1 MLPQA
6 KEATLGQLRN
16 LEEGQEISPSEGTHP
31 EDTWMLV
38 SGPQT
43 REAYVAVVLITTRG
57 VVICCSSPR
66 KTTERGR
73 RESSG
78 ESTLDLLA
86 YRWQV
91 RQTLCSQL
99 ASLAPGLS
107 SAQPHDKAP
116 YGGSGVVCWV
126 VLEKTHSLCLFPPT
140 SHSFPPDCPARR
152 AACPG
157 PLVTLS
163 PKQRPR

>member
-66 KTTERGR
+66 KTTERAR

-107 SAQPHDKAP
+107 SVQPHDKAP
-116 YGGSGVVCWV
+116 TVAAVWSAGWSWRRLTVCAFF
-126 VLEKTHSLCLFPPT
+126 LPPPT
-140 SHSFPPDCPARR
+140 PSHPTAR
-152 AACPG
+152 PG
-157 PLVTLS
+157 GRRVRVL
-163 PKQRPR
+163 